1 MNRPPQSGS
10 QEDKVRPKTGSNS
23 AEAAFLQ
30 AVRLDASHCDEAAA
44 QEEMHE
50 SHRAGHVDAGQV
62 ELLLQ
67 VCGGRDGRN
76 YGRGTETPLALRD
89 PFRSRAALREEFG

>member
-1 MNRPPQSGS
+1 M
-10 QEDKVRPKTGSNS
+10 RPKTGSNS

-62 ELLLQ
+62 ELLLILSTNTS
-67 VCGGRDGRN
+67 GHGSAEK
-76 YGRGTETPLALRD
+76 TKKLLK
-89 PFRSRAALREEFG
+89 